1 MDYKK
6 YISKTAFEMKPSGIR
21 KYFDIAATM
30 PDSISLG
37 VGEPNFVTPKVARD
51 AAIASINSG
60 ITRYTSNSGLLE
72 LRKLLSKYMKERF
85 ELIYSC
91 DNEIILT
98 VGASEGIDI
107 ALLALLNPGD
117 EVLLPEP
124 CFVAYAPAIRLA
136 GGVPVVL
143 KCVKDNGFIVTPD
156 MIENNITNRTKAIL
170 MCYPNNPTG
179 AIMTKEELKALVPSI
194 IKHDLIVLSDE
205 IYAELTYNG
214 LEHVSIAS
222 LDNMWER
229 TIVFNGFSKSFAMT
243 GWRLGFVCAPY
254 EIAKHIL
261 KIHQYMIMC
270 APTAAQYAAVAM
282 LEDSFSN
289 DFAEVKNM
297 RQEYDRKR
305 KFLYTSLIDMGLD
318 CFEPRGAFYMF
329 PSVESTGLSGEDFI
343 EQLLAK
349 HKVCI
354 PPGIAFGE
362 AGYYHIRISYAY
374 SMETIEKAMEKMR
387 EFIAE
392 LSVKRSM

>member
-6 YISKTAFEMKPSGIR
+6 YVSKVAYEMKPSGIR

-37 VGEPNFVTPKVARD
+37 VGEPNFVTPSVGCE
-51 AAIASINSG
+51 AAIKSIKDG

-72 LRKLLSKYMKERF
+72 LR
-85 ELIYSC
+85 ELISRYMREKFSINYTT
-91 DNEIILT
+91 DEIIMT

-124 CFVAYAPAIRLA
+124 CFVAYSPAIKLA

-143 KCVKDNGFIVTPD
+143 KCVKENGFIVTPD
-156 MIENNITNRTKAIL
+156 MIENNVTPKTKAIL

-179 AIMTKEELKALVPSI
+179 GIMTKSELEALLPA
-194 IKHDLIVLSDE
+194 IKKNDLIVLSDE
-205 IYAELTYNG
+205 IYAELTYG
-214 LEHVSIAS
+214 GIKHTSIAS
-222 LDNMWER
+222 LEDMWER

-243 GWRLGFVCAPY
+243 GWRLGFVCAPR
-254 EIAKHIL
+254 EFAKHIL

-282 LEDSFSN
+282 LKDAFSN
-289 DFAEVKNM
+289 DFAEVAKM
-297 RQEYDRKR
+297 RDEYDRKR
-305 KFLYTSLIDMGLD
+305 KFLYKSLIDMGIE
-318 CFEPRGAFYMF
+318 CFEPKGAFYMF
-329 PSVESTGLSGEDFI
+329 PNVEKTGLNGEDFI

-349 HKVCI
+349 YKVCI

-374 SMETIEKAMEKMR
+374 AMETIELAMEKMR
-387 EFIAE
+387 EFMQE
-392 LSVKRSM
+392 LKNRKFE